1 MIFIFCIRS
10 LLGLP
15 GAGVVVEARQ
25 VGGLEALLEGEA
37 MNLKMLLWAEV
48 VGLEFGVVEEVEVE
62 VARLMLQCWWTRPK
76 VKVIWTKTT
85 TTTTVAVQVRPL
97 MRIAY

>member
-1 MIFIFCIRS
+1 MMIFIFCIRS

-62 VARLMLQCWWTRPK
+62 VQLLRRVPRELAVHPLVRLHRELAICS
-76 VKVIWTKTT
+76 
-85 TTTTVAVQVRPL
+85 
-97 MRIAY
+97 